1 MESCY
6 DLVMVGRRHA
16 DSKLMSEIRKWKHG
30 ELGVIGEIL
39 ASLNIGAKTSI
50 LVVQQQTRFWGS
62 RDPEESTHLRKEDI

>member
-39 ASLNIGAKTSI
+39 ASLNIRAKRSI
-50 LVVQQQTRFWGS
+50 LVVQQQIRFWGS
-62 RDPEESTHLRKEDI
+62 RDPEESTHLRRVDI